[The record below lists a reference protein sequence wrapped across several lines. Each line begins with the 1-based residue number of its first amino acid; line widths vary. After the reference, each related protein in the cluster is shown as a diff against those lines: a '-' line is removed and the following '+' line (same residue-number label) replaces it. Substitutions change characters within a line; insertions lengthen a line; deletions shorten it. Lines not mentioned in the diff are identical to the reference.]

1 MVAHE
6 IVPQSAD
13 DAADAVFRS
22 VEAALRF
29 AFGNRHRGSPDTL
42 ARYLKSAMG
51 GAPRFD
57 DEIERAAWAGD
68 IRRRIDMV
76 PPLSRALL
84 ITRFAPKAFP
94 CACRRACCSG
104 WRTNEEWAN
113 AAGEVTQRTPEAVP
127 GTLLQRQLCRGVVL
141 RWAKAEKV
149 NIGLLADKCG
159 VHRNTA
165 GRQAKAITKWLD
177 AGLSL
182 AVERAHGAIR
192 GERP

>member
-1 MVAHE
+1 MVANE

-68 IRRRIDMV
+68 IRRRADML
-76 PPLSRALL
+76 PPLSRWLL
-84 ITRFAPKAFP
+84 IAKFAPKAFP

-104 WRTNEEWAN
+104 WRINEEWAE
-113 AAGEVTQRTPEAVP
+113 AISEIVSRTPEAVP
-127 GTLLQRQLCRGVVL
+127 ATLLQRRLCQGVVK
-141 RWAKAEKV
+141 RWAGGDRV
-149 NIGLLADKCG
+149 NIGLLADQCG

-165 GRQAKAITKWLD
+165 GKQAKAITAWLS
-177 AGLSL
+177 AGFTL
-182 AVERAHGAIR
+182 AIERAHAAIR
-192 GERP
+192 GEVP